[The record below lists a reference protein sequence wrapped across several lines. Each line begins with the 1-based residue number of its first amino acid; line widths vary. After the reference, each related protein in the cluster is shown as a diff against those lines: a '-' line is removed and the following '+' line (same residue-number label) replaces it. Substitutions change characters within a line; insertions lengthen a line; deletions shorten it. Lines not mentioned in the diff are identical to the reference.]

1 MVDGVEK
8 KAKPRMSSPF
18 WQLPSQG
25 TFFLGSFTVFA
36 GGALAGAWHILRKE
50 QFRFDLRQHRTP
62 FAVASKAL
70 LLGTML
76 CFGSF
81 AAGTAAFMASTGIS
95 TFPEFGRVLTK
106 KFASVEALKTTDAF
120 VLADLEEKRRLSE
133 QEEMALWEK
142 YFTLPTEASK
152 EKDKN

>member
-1 MVDGVEK
+1 
-8 KAKPRMSSPF
+8 MSSPF

-81 AAGTAAFMASTGIS
+81 AAGTAAFMATTGITS
-95 TFPEFGRVLTK
+95 FPELGRVLTR
-106 KFASVEALKTTDAF
+106 KFASVEALKTTDTA
-120 VLADLEEKRRLSE
+120 VLADLEKMRRLSE

-142 YFTLPTEASK
+142 YFTLPSDARQK
-152 EKDKN
+152 KDEGSS